1 MANIKDLIQSIES
14 SDSSFDEKLAAINE
28 MEETLVAMRSQE
40 QEAIDDNVSLI
51 VEAIKVMERKVEAQL
66 EAAKAIV
73 PEKGDK
79 GEPGKEG
86 RDGQPGR
93 DGQDGRDGQ
102 NGNDGRDGADG
113 VSVTDAKIDFDGSL
127 VITLSTGREINV
139 GEVVAPD
146 LAEKIKVIST
156 MSTNTAIADI
166 TGGTIDNT
174 VIGSTTP
181 AAGTFT
187 EVAVTTATG
196 ESAFNEN
203 DTITGWLYSGNTFS
217 VGGQESV
224 PAGLFIGSAGTKM
237 YVNGS
242 SGDDVNE
249 YTLGTAWDITTA
261 TFVTVFSTAA
271 QDSAPSDLFFT
282 PDGLS
287 MYVVGDTN
295 NTVFQYTLGTAW
307 SVATAAYASKS
318 FSVATQETNPTGLWF
333 KSDGTAMYVV
343 GAATDTIFQYTIST
357 AWDVSTASYSGISYS
372 VAAQE
377 SAPQQVNLSA
387 DGLKMWVLGTTG
399 DDIWEYDLGTAWD
412 VSTATPVNN
421 FYVGF
426 QEATPNGLFIDSTA
440 PNRVYVIGSTS
451 DSVYQYNTET
461 NSLKL
466 DTEKLYVDGVM
477 SVNGN
482 LVAGSNAYVDGTL
495 VVQGTFNV
503 SGTSN
508 LNALNSTG
516 TVAIGTG
523 TGTVAHSFGAS
534 GTASGSTK
542 TLNIGTLG
550 LSGSTTNINIGSA
563 VSGSLGTTTISA
575 PTVNIGQLATQF
587 AVTNTASAV
596 NYVQVTGA
604 ATGGSPTISAQGS
617 DTNVPIQI
625 SGKGPFGFVNF
636 SVNGILRGQ
645 FGSSGAVELGLS
657 ATGGVGFRISAVT
670 NQVNYLQAVGGIAT
684 NAPVLSALGSDT
696 NISQVFQSKGT
707 GAIDLAAGSS
717 GVNISNG
724 GTVTAITGTNIGSSY
739 TSFPSVVISA
749 PTTAG
754 GVQATA
760 SVAGMIS
767 NNPVTVAAGGTGY
780 TVGDTLTVVGG
791 TSISGAATLTV
802 NSVSGGVIT
811 AVFNL
816 NFAGYTVLPT
826 NPVSVTGGTGSGA
839 TFNLT
844 YSLRSASGFTITNAG
859 SGYVEQPTVT
869 FSGGGGSGAAAY
881 ASVGS
886 GTTVR
891 SLGSTMSFNTPNGE
905 TFRVSDSGATASAYW
920 NAIASGSNA
929 ILRGVGG
936 ASNVQVQ
943 SNSTGGILFGTNS
956 GVAQLAVSHTAS
968 AVNYVQVTGNATGNA
983 PTISVQGSDT
993 NINFNLSSK
1002 GTGAAQ
1008 VITGG
1013 GRQLAVLNTNSAV
1026 NYTTATGSSAGAAP
1040 VFSVAGTDTNID
1052 LALTPKGTGNVRF
1065 GTYTANMALV
1075 VQGYIEIKDSG
1086 GTVRKLAV
1094 IA

>member
-724 GTVTAITGTNIGSSY
+724 GTVTAITGTNIGASY

-881 ASVGS
+881 ATVGS